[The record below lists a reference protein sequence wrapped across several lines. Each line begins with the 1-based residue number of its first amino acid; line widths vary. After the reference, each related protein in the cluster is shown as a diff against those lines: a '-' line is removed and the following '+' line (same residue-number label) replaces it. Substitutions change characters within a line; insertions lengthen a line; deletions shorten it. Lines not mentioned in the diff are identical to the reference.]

1 MGLLFESKRFWLLSY
16 VICLF
21 IPGTLYYCFWGNS
34 TAKTIGLM
42 FVQVQ
47 IIMFIFFWL
56 ILVIKWK
63 LFCRVV
69 AALFY
74 LGITIYEGV
83 NGNLIKWYVIVPVF
97 LVAEIYMLW
106 NLGGVANCVVASGY
120 RDRLGSKINAGRYT
134 YGAYADDLNDYNER
148 NGLNFF
154 TKVRKKVEPNW
165 KRLDF
170 NYTAL
175 EMFYFENAITGIDF
189 SKLDKKE
196 SKLDKINSRLND
208 KLCALDS
215 NRNIG
220 EEKSAI
226 DRIMLKAKSAGLDI
240 SGYDASSVKLE
251 SVRKKNVKNSKSILR
266 KRL

>member
-83 NGNLIKWYVIVPVF
+83 NGNSGRDLYVMEF
-97 LVAEIYMLW
+97 RW
-106 NLGGVANCVVASGY
+106 SC
-120 RDRLGSKINAGRYT
+120 
-134 YGAYADDLNDYNER
+134 
-148 NGLNFF
+148 
-154 TKVRKKVEPNW
+154 
-165 KRLDF
+165 
-170 NYTAL
+170 
-175 EMFYFENAITGIDF
+175 
-189 SKLDKKE
+189 
-196 SKLDKINSRLND
+196 
-208 KLCALDS
+208 KLCCS
-215 NRNIG
+215 QW
-220 EEKSAI
+220 
-226 DRIMLKAKSAGLDI
+226 
-240 SGYDASSVKLE
+240 V
-251 SVRKKNVKNSKSILR
+251 
-266 KRL
+266 